1 MAPKLRSYDRNV
13 NNAVPS
19 QIASLLGI
27 LSTKCMAKKKKK
39 KKKEKK
45 KKKKKKNLSFG
56 KVGVSF
62 LGPNTIRIC
71 DLIEIVDGL

>member
-19 QIASLLGI
+19 QIVSLLGI
-27 LSTKCMAKKKKK
+27 LSTKCMAK